1 MADMSFDSMIEEYL
15 VYCHARQLRQK
26 TMNSYEQALRLFQ
39 RWCFDE
45 LGITTV
51 DAVSESVMRHYIIGI
66 QERGKLSGNLI
77 LTNSLAFFYTFGLTS
92 ASTPRK
98 M

>member
-1 MADMSFDSMIEEYL
+1 MADVSFDSMIEEYL

-51 DAVSESVMRHYIIGI
+51 DAVSESVMRHYIYSQPFTGSFQRNGDRGGI
-66 QERGKLSGNLI
+66 LR
-77 LTNSLAFFYTFGLTS
+77 
-92 ASTPRK
+92 PHR
-98 M
+98 